1 MPSENLLSPAYY
13 NMNAVFCQT
22 LVGAGFAC
30 PNAPTDTIVD
40 VFGRADPAPTVGTL
54 RIFIYYKPFRRRVV
68 LQKVIERLSLI
79 DNAKISRRTG
89 FGTVSNLFGIYSV
102 FLMLMLPR
110 CYIYN
115 IIRSKESNWLVSLN
129 PKEYDK
135 NIAQIPVF

>member
-22 LVGAGFAC
+22 LVG
-30 PNAPTDTIVD
+30 
-40 VFGRADPAPTVGTL
+40 ADPAPTVGTL

-89 FGTVSNLFGIYSV
+89 RRKYVRNRFKSVRNLFGFSYADASE
-102 FLMLMLPR
+102 ML
-110 CYIYN
+110 YIYN
-115 IIRSKESNWLVSLN
+115 I
-129 PKEYDK
+129 
-135 NIAQIPVF
+135 

>member
-13 NMNAVFCQT
+13 NMNVRT

-54 RIFIYYKPFRRRVV
+54 RIFIYYKPLRRRAM

-79 DNAKISRRTG
+79 DSAKISRRTG
-89 FGTVSNLFGIYSV
+89 RRKYVRNRFKSVRNLFGLCYAGASE
-102 FLMLMLPR
+102 ML
-110 CYIYN
+110 YNN
-115 IIRSKESNWLVSLN
+115 IIRSKESNWLV
-129 PKEYDK
+129 
-135 NIAQIPVF
+135 A

>member
-1 MPSENLLSPAYY
+1 MS
-13 NMNAVFCQT
+13 VFCQM

-40 VFGRADPAPTVGTL
+40 VFGRADPTPTVGTL
-54 RIFIYYKPFRRRVV
+54 RMFIYYKPFRRRVV
-68 LQKVIERLSLI
+68 LQEVIERLSLI

-89 FGTVSNLFGIYSV
+89 RRKYVRNRFKSVRNLFG